1 MATAAL
7 ASLATATTWLLNDD
21 KKKKKSRRDRSEA
34 RTRALVAAHARARE
48 RWPDPV
54 VYPSRVIRDCA
65 DDAPDALVCPITQAM
80 MSQPAIVLTT
90 GRTYERAAIERWI
103 RSNPTDPLDRES
115 RVELAHV
122 APNVAIRDA
131 AFAWGARAKRRRHAE
146 SAASSATRV
155 PSDDEDVFVP
165 VEGGDVPGQ
174 GGGVVRRVQDR
185 VVPPAVYLE
194 RRVRVED
201 RARLYFKRF
210 FFTRLAVSLKRG
222 FN

>member
-131 AFAWGARAKRRRHAE
+131 AFAWARERNGGVMPSQRRRRRRAYRAMTKMFSYPWRAVTYPVRE
-146 SAASSATRV
+146 AASY
-155 PSDDEDVFVP
+155 
-165 VEGGDVPGQ
+165 VEC
-174 GGGVVRRVQDR
+174 RI
-185 VVPPAVYLE
+185 AWYLL
-194 RRVRVED
+194 RYIWRD
-201 RARLYFKRF
+201 AF
-210 FFTRLAVSLKRG
+210 G
-222 FN
+222 

>member
-34 RTRALVAAHARARE
+34 RKRALVAAHARARE

-115 RVELAHV
+115 GSVGFDLIHRS
-122 APNVAIRDA
+122 I
-131 AFAWGARAKRRRHAE
+131 GRAGWSSRTSRRTSRYETRRSRGRASE
-146 SAASSATRV
+146 TAASCRV
-155 PSDDEDVFVP
+155 S
-165 VEGGDVPGQ
+165 
-174 GGGVVRRVQDR
+174 GVVGDART
-185 VVPPAVYLE
+185 E
-194 RRVRVED
+194 R
-201 RARLYFKRF
+201 
-210 FFTRLAVSLKRG
+210 
-222 FN
+222 

>member
-21 KKKKKSRRDRSEA
+21 KKKKSRRDRSEA

-131 AFAWGARAKRRRHAE
+131 AFAWARERNGGVMPSQRRRRRRAYRAMTKMFSYPWRAVTYPVRE
-146 SAASSATRV
+146 AASY
-155 PSDDEDVFVP
+155 
-165 VEGGDVPGQ
+165 VEC
-174 GGGVVRRVQDR
+174 RI
-185 VVPPAVYLE
+185 AWYLL
-194 RRVRVED
+194 RCIWRD
-201 RARLYFKRF
+201 AF
-210 FFTRLAVSLKRG
+210 G
-222 FN
+222 